1 MAIAFTL
8 FVLAAPHASADTG
21 NRSGYRFGTPGD
33 ERGIARTVEILA
45 SDDLR
50 FSPVKIEIR
59 AGETIR
65 FVVKNVGS
73 TRHEFAVGDRAAQ
86 HAHAQIM
93 RKYPGMK
100 HGDSAT
106 TVVLPPGG
114 TKTLIWKFDHPV
126 NQIELACHVP
136 GHYEAGMKIDV
147 VWAK

>member
-1 MAIAFTL
+1 VFTL
-8 FVLAAPHASADTG
+8 FVIAAPHAAADTG
-21 NRSGYRFGTPGD
+21 SRPGYGFGTPGTGH
-33 ERGIARTVEILA
+33 GIARTVEILA

-50 FSPVKIEIR
+50 FSPAKIEVR
-59 AGETIR
+59 AGETVR

-86 HAHAQIM
+86 HAHAQMM

-106 TVVLPPGG
+106 TVVLEPGE
-114 TKTLIWKFDHPV
+114 TKTLMWKFDRPGP
-126 NQIELACHVP
+126 IELACHVP